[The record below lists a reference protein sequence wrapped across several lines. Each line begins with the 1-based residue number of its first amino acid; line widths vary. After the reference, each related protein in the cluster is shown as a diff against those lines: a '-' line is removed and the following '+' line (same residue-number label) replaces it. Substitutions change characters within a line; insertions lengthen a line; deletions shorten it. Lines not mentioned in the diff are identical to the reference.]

1 MNNVTYRQ
9 SGRSHDAVVADW
21 ILSVTLASCRDPQTV
36 LIIVAVETG
45 QAQNLSSFLG
55 VGLLLH

>member
-1 MNNVTYRQ
+1 MSLTVKAT
-9 SGRSHDAVVADW
+9 GRTMRW
-21 ILSVTLASCRDPQTV
+21 LQTEYCVTLGSSRDPQTV

-45 QAQNLSSFLG
+45 QAQHLSSFLG